1 MEKPVPAAARPP
13 RERPLLAA
21 GTGTRL
27 LLAVSSRHPPI
38 RGSIM
43 PSISPEQLIQRISD
57 AGLLEARQI
66 ESLWAELGTREVTLE
81 AVTGL
86 LLRKE
91 LLTNNQLERLLKGEK
106 GGYFYGEY
114 KVLYL
119 VGTGT
124 FARVY
129 RAVHGRSGRIV
140 CVKALRKR
148 FRDDKA
154 MCEQF
159 LREGKI
165 GMQLRHPSI
174 VPIYEVLEQPS
185 PSLVMEFIEGSNL
198 REFQRMRKKLAP
210 LEAMRL
216 TVDILSGLVYAFQQ
230 GMTHRDL
237 KMSNVLVTS
246 RGRAKLVDFGLAGL
260 QSGAKGDA
268 EETNPRTIDYAA
280 LERATNCKNNDPR
293 SDLFFVG
300 VMLYN
305 MLAGTS
311 PIGDHKDRLSRL
323 SSGRFQNIK
332 PIQYL
337 EPNVPG
343 RLAAFIM
350 RSLELNA
357 DKRYGSAQEMHD
369 DARRIQVR
377 LEAGDLL
384 EADAHDA
391 PAELPKALKLPAD
404 HEGAN
409 KTIMVVESK
418 IEMQNVLRDR
428 LKKYGYRVLIFSDPR
443 RAIKRFVDDDH
454 QPADCVLICG
464 EHLGSEA
471 LEAFNEMANLTAT
484 KDVPALFFVDGQQK
498 SLIKAAQ
505 LAPHRKLLQTP
516 LKVRELRDALVTLLQ
531 PPGDAADV
539 AASAADGPP

>member
-1 MEKPVPAAARPP
+1 
-13 RERPLLAA
+13 
-21 GTGTRL
+21 
-27 LLAVSSRHPPI
+27 
-38 RGSIM
+38 M
-43 PSISPEQLIQRISD
+43 PSISPDQLIQRISD
-57 AGLLEARQI
+57 AGILDSRQI
-66 ESLWAELGTREVTLE
+66 EALWAELGTREVTLE
-81 AVTGL
+81 QVTGL

-91 LLTNNQLERLLKGEK
+91 LLTNYQLDRLLKGER
-106 GGYFYGEY
+106 GGYFYGDY

-129 RAVHGRSGRIV
+129 RAVHGKTGRIV

-148 FRDDKA
+148 FREDKS
-154 MCEQF
+154 MTDQF

-165 GMQLRHPSI
+165 GVALRHPSI
-174 VPIYEVLEQPS
+174 VPIYEVLEEPS
-185 PSLVMEFIEGSNL
+185 PALVMEFVEGSNL
-198 REFQRMRKKLAP
+198 REFQRMRKKFNP

-260 QSGAKGDA
+260 QGTNTSGA

-280 LERATNCKNNDPR
+280 LERASNCRNNDPR

-311 PIGDHKDRLSRL
+311 PIGDSRDRLARL

-332 PIQYL
+332 PIQHL
-337 EPNVPG
+337 EPSIPG
-343 RLAAFIM
+343 RLAAFVM
-350 RSLELNA
+350 RSLELNPA
-357 DKRYGSAQEMHD
+357 KRYGSAPEMHD
-369 DARRIQVR
+369 DARRILVR
-377 LEAGDLL
+377 LEAGDLSD
-384 EADAHDA
+384 ADPNES
-391 PAELPKALKLPAD
+391 PADLPKALKLPSD

-428 LKKYGYRVLIFSDPR
+428 LKKYGYRVLIFSDPQ

-454 QPADCVLICG
+454 QPADCVMFCA
-464 EHLGSEA
+464 EHLGADA
-471 LEAFNEMANLTAT
+471 LDAFNGMVSLPAT
-484 KDVPALFFVDGQQK
+484 KDVPSLLFVNGQQTG
-498 SLIKAAQ
+498 LIKAAQ
-505 LAPHRKLLQTP
+505 LAPHRKMLSTP
-516 LKVRELRDALVTLLQ
+516 LKVRELRETLINLLQ
-531 PPGDAADV
+531 SPDEAPPEV
-539 AASAADGPP
+539 ASA

>member
-1 MEKPVPAAARPP
+1 VNYHISPPEPEPGGPIASSRPP
-13 RERPLLAA
+13 P
-21 GTGTRL
+21 
-27 LLAVSSRHPPI
+27 SR
-38 RGSIM
+38 GLIM
-43 PSISPEQLIQRISD
+43 PSISPEILMQRMSD
-57 AGLLEARQI
+57 AGLLDLRQI
-66 ESLWAELGTREVTLE
+66 ESLRSEIGTHEVTIDALK
-81 AVTGL
+81 GL

-91 LLTNNQLERLLKGEK
+91 LVTNYQLDRLEKGER
-106 GGYFYGEY
+106 GGYFYGDY

-129 RAVHGRSGRIV
+129 RAVHGSSGRIV

-154 MCEQF
+154 MCDQF

-165 GMQLRHPSI
+165 GVQLRHPCI
-174 VPIYEVLEQPS
+174 VPIYEVMEQPS
-185 PSLVMEFIEGSNL
+185 PSLVMEFVEGSNL
-198 REFQRMRKKLAP
+198 REFQKMRKKLMP
-210 LEAMRL
+210 LESLRL

-260 QSGAKGDA
+260 QGNNTSGS

-280 LERATNCKNNDPR
+280 LERASNCKNNDPR

-305 MLAGTS
+305 MIAGTS
-311 PIGDHKDRLSRL
+311 PIGDSKDRLSRL
-323 SSGRFQNIK
+323 SSGRFLNIK
-332 PIQYL
+332 PIQQH

-350 RSLELNA
+350 RSLELSPE
-357 DKRYGSAQEMHD
+357 KRYATAQEMHD
-369 DARRIQVR
+369 DARRILVR
-377 LEAGDLL
+377 LEAGDTS
-384 EADAHDA
+384 EGDVNEA
-391 PAELPKALKLPAD
+391 PAALPKALKLPTD

-409 KTIMVVESK
+409 KSIMVVESK

-428 LKKYGYRVLIFSDPR
+428 LKKYGYRVLIYSDPQ
-443 RAIKRFVDDDH
+443 RAVKRFIDDDR
-454 QPADCVLICG
+454 QPADCVMFCA
-464 EHLGSEA
+464 EHLGDEA
-471 LEAFNEMANLTAT
+471 LEAFNEMANVAAT
-484 KDVPALFFVDGQQK
+484 KDVPALFFANGQQTN
-498 SLIKAAQ
+498 LIKAAQ
-505 LAPHRKLLQTP
+505 LAPHRKLLTTP
-516 LKVRELRDALVTLLQ
+516 LKVRELRDALVKLLQ
-531 PPGDAADV
+531 REG
-539 AASAADGPP
+539 ADGEEATGEVA

>member
-1 MEKPVPAAARPP
+1 
-13 RERPLLAA
+13 
-21 GTGTRL
+21 
-27 LLAVSSRHPPI
+27 
-38 RGSIM
+38 M
-43 PSISPEQLIQRISD
+43 PSISPEQLCQRIGD
-57 AGLLEARQI
+57 AGLLDARQF
-66 ESLWAELGTREVTLE
+66 EALWAELGTREVTLE
-81 AVTGL
+81 QVTGL

-91 LLTNNQLERLLKGEK
+91 LLTNYQLDRLLKGEK
-106 GGYFYGEY
+106 GGYFYGGDY
-114 KVLYL
+114 RVLYL

-129 RAVHGRSGRIV
+129 RAVNSKTGRIV

-165 GMQLRHPSI
+165 GVQLRHPCI

-185 PSLVMEFIEGSNL
+185 PSLVMEFVEGSNL
-198 REFQRMRKKLAP
+198 REFQRMRKKMQP
-210 LEAMRL
+210 VESMRL

-260 QSGAKGDA
+260 QSGNKGDS

-280 LERATNCKNNDPR
+280 LERASFCKNNDPR

-300 VMLYN
+300 AMLYN

-332 PIQYL
+332 PIQFL
-337 EPNVPG
+337 EPSVPG

-357 DKRYGSAQEMHD
+357 EKRYSSAQEMHD
-369 DARRIQVR
+369 DARRILVR
-377 LEAGDLL
+377 LEAGDFSD
-384 EADAHDA
+384 ADPTET
-391 PAELPKALKLPAD
+391 PAAVPKALLLPQD

-409 KTIMVVESK
+409 KSIMVVESK

-428 LKKYGYRVLIFSDPR
+428 LKKYGYRVLIYSDPK

-454 QPADCVLICG
+454 QPADCILFCA
-464 EHLGSEA
+464 EHLGAEA
-471 LEAFNEMANLTAT
+471 LESFNEMMNIAAT
-484 KDVPALFFVDGQQK
+484 KEVPALLFVNGQQT

-505 LAPHRKLLQTP
+505 LAPHRKLLSTP
-516 LKVRELRDALVTLLQ
+516 LKVRELRDALVKLLNPSDDGGQ
-531 PPGDAADV
+531 SSPLAADEAK
-539 AASAADGPP
+539 AAGVSEQQV

>member
-1 MEKPVPAAARPP
+1 
-13 RERPLLAA
+13 
-21 GTGTRL
+21 
-27 LLAVSSRHPPI
+27 
-38 RGSIM
+38 M
-43 PSISPEQLIQRISD
+43 PSISPEQLIQRMSD
-57 AGLLEARQI
+57 AGLLDARQV
-66 ESLWAELGTREVTLE
+66 ESLWADLGTREVSAE
-81 AVTGL
+81 QVTGL

-91 LLTNNQLERLLKGEK
+91 LLTNYQLERLLKGEK

-129 RAVHGRSGRIV
+129 RAVHGKTGRIV

-148 FRDDKA
+148 FRDDKH
-154 MCEQF
+154 MTEQF

-165 GMQLRHPSI
+165 GTQLRHPCI
-174 VPIYEVLEQPS
+174 VPIYEVHEQPS
-185 PSLVMEFIEGSNL
+185 PSLVMEFVEGSNL
-198 REFQRMRKKLAP
+198 REFQRMRKKLMP
-210 LEAMRL
+210 LESLRL

-260 QSGAKGDA
+260 QSTTKGDV

-280 LERATNCKNNDPR
+280 LERASNTKNNDPR

-311 PIGDHKDRLSRL
+311 PIGDHKDRISRL
-323 SSGRFQNIK
+323 SSGRFSGIK
-332 PIQYL
+332 PIQVL

-357 DKRYGSAQEMHD
+357 EKRYSSAQEMHD
-369 DARRIQVR
+369 DARRILVR
-377 LEAGDLL
+377 LEAGDMS
-384 EADAHDA
+384 EADSPEA
-391 PAELPKALKLPAD
+391 PAEVPKALKLPSD

-428 LKKYGYRVLIFSDPR
+428 LKKYGYRVLVFSDPR
-443 RAIKRFVDDDH
+443 RAVKRFVDDDR
-454 QPADCVLICG
+454 QPADCVMFCA
-464 EHLGSEA
+464 EELGSDA
-471 LEAFNEMANLTAT
+471 LDCFNEMASIAAT
-484 KDVPALFFVDGQQK
+484 KDVPALLFVDGQQK
-498 SLIKAAQ
+498 DLIKGAQ
-505 LAPHRKLLQTP
+505 LAPHRVLLSTP
-516 LKVRELRDALVTLLQ
+516 LKVRELRDVLVKLLQ
-531 PPGDAADV
+531 APRDDAAPAGV
-539 AASAADGPP
+539 A